1 MAQPQHGKSAK
12 QRLSWDLVV
21 SQSLRHSAIMKDL
34 KYLKLLHCH
43 YQHLQ
48 RFLVTSCDLLISFD
62 NMSWLFLMSLETPGW
77 KWWLASAVN
86 CFISSAFFPDRRGR
100 EVSKGSLP
108 MGGGQHFPC
117 VDSPSHFD
125 HFISLYNCIMR
136 HPILGPPIST
146 VQTTVSTLYCFQ
158 EAQRIWMQLVR
169 PSMRHSQHQII
180 LCGHPSL
187 DELRTSHQISH
198 QKHAGP
204 WASNPPVSSPFQ
216 IFPVQPWSKAGAHPI
231 LWQPRLV
238 RCRAF
243 PQSLGLSQGLQDTG
257 KLNTRRK
264 DCCNAAHISAVF
276 IL

>member
-1 MAQPQHGKSAK
+1 
-12 QRLSWDLVV
+12 
-21 SQSLRHSAIMKDL
+21 
-34 KYLKLLHCH
+34 
-43 YQHLQ
+43 
-48 RFLVTSCDLLISFD
+48 
-62 NMSWLFLMSLETPGW
+62 
-77 KWWLASAVN
+77 
-86 CFISSAFFPDRRGR
+86 
-100 EVSKGSLP
+100 

-117 VDSPSHFD
+117 IDSPSHFD
-125 HFISLYNCIMR
+125 HFISSSNFR
-136 HPILGPPIST
+136 GPPIST

-216 IFPVQPWSKAGAHPI
+216 RSHGQKQAPTPSYGSHGSFVAELSHN
-231 LWQPRLV
+231 LLV
-238 RCRAF
+238 SAK
-243 PQSLGLSQGLQDTG
+243 GQGLQDTG
-257 KLNTRRK
+257 KQNTRRK

-276 IL
+276 ILYVVGIKLMVRFFSPPTPQIRRRVSETIGLCYASRGQAAAGGGSSHRVPLTSRSLLITIA